1 MKCSECNE
9 DFPPDIMSIFV
20 SSGDERIRKHMCGVC
35 ALAKRNRIHGLPMDA
50 PFSGGVAQWCY
61 EEALEIK
68 KKREASNGTV

>member
-20 SSGDERIRKHMCGVC
+20 SSGNERIRKHMCGVC
-35 ALAKRNRIHGLPMDA
+35 ALAKRNFIHGLPMDT
-50 PFSGGVAQWCY
+50 PFAGGVAQWCY